1 MSNNN
6 KLLVNGSVGHTFEWR
21 GLRGANGARARARAR
36 ARMRMRTPTCVCACV
51 YKILQIITSVYQT
64 KHD

>member
-1 MSNNN
+1 M
-6 KLLVNGSVGHTFEWR
+6 GHTFEWR